1 MGDRTETEKCG
12 GRMEGRT
19 GTGECGGRME
29 GRTET
34 GECGGRTEGRTE
46 TGKCEGRTE
55 GRTETGVG
63 DGRVETRTETEK
75 TDVRPDAGG
84 EGQPGR
90 EFVMERFVDVLQKQD
105 DVKFLMRR
113 LVKWMCFGASLCTFL
128 VPAQGWKLPL
138 ILLNALSVG
147 MLSMLFTVDFSV
159 EMRPGAVYNI
169 YECLKYF
176 PVGRREICLFLRKRL
191 LRFLGLYGVL
201 SLLIQLAAGA
211 LTDSLGPGSLLF
223 PLAALLIL
231 ALVGFAIIRVHI
243 LWQ

>member
-1 MGDRTETEKCG
+1 
-12 GRMEGRT
+12 
-19 GTGECGGRME
+19 
-29 GRTET
+29 
-34 GECGGRTEGRTE
+34 
-46 TGKCEGRTE
+46 
-55 GRTETGVG
+55 
-63 DGRVETRTETEK
+63 
-75 TDVRPDAGG
+75 
-84 EGQPGR
+84 
-90 EFVMERFVDVLQKQD
+90 
-105 DVKFLMRR
+105 
-113 LVKWMCFGASLCTFL
+113 
-128 VPAQGWKLPL
+128 
-138 ILLNALSVG
+138 
-147 MLSMLFTVDFSV
+147 MLFTVDFSV